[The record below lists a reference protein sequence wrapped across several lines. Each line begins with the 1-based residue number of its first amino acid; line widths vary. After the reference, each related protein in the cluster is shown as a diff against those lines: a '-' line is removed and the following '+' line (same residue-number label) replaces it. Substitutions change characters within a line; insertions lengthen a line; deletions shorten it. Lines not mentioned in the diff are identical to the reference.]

1 MIRYT
6 LLLLVTMATL
16 LAAADTVTVHEP
28 WSRSSAGA
36 ARVGA
41 VFAELRNPTDTPV
54 RIVSG
59 ISPACARV
67 ELHTHEHLPDGSAR
81 MIEIPSIDI
90 PAQGSVLLKPGGLH
104 LMLIDLH
111 ERLVEGGTVE
121 ITLTTADGTTVPVQ
135 AVIKSIAAMSVCCDG

>member
-1 MIRYT
+1 MIRCT
-6 LLLLVTMATL
+6 LLLLMAAVTL
-16 LAAADTVTVHEP
+16 LTAADIVTVHEP
-28 WSRSSAGA
+28 WSRASAGA

-54 RIVSG
+54 SIVSG
-59 ISPACARV
+59 TSPVCARV

-81 MIEIPSIDI
+81 MVEIPSIDI
-90 PAQGSVLLKPGGLH
+90 PAQGSVTLKPGGVH

-121 ITLTTADGTTVPVQ
+121 VILTTADGTTVPVQ